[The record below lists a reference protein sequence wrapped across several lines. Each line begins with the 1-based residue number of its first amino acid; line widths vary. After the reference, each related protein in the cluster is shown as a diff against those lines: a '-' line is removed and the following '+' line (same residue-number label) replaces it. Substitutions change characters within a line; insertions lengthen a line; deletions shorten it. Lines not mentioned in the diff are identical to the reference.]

1 MKKLSIIIP
10 VYFNADNLPTTYKRL
25 QTEVLDKKL
34 FDYEI
39 IFVDDGSTDDSFKKL
54 KVMAAKDEKIKV
66 IKLSKN
72 FGSHLAILA
81 GLEVATG
88 DCVTMISADL
98 QDPPEIILEMFTKW
112 QDGNKVVLAVRQ
124 NRQEPWS
131 QTMFSNLYYWLM
143 KKYAL
148 ANMPAGGFDCFLIDR
163 HVAEILSQIEEKNS
177 SLMGQI
183 LWCGFKTAKI
193 YYTRQA
199 REIGRSRWTLTKKI
213 KLLVDSFT
221 AFSYFPIRIMSGVG
235 FIVAFF
241 SFIYGLIVLINRL
254 FFGAVVQGWTAL
266 MIVVLLTAGVQ
277 MFMLGIIGEYL
288 WRSFDESRKR
298 PPFII
303 EEKIGFTDETK

>member
-1 MKKLSIIIP
+1 MKNLSIIIP
-10 VYFNADNLPTTYKRL
+10 VYFNADNLSATYKRL

-81 GLEVATG
+81 GLEVANG

-98 QDPPEIILEMFTKW
+98 QDPPEIILKMFTKW

-124 NRQEPWS
+124 DRQEPWS

-148 ANMPAGGFDCFLIDR
+148 ANMPTGGFDCFLIDR
-163 HVAEILSQIEEKNS
+163 RVAEILSQIEEKNS

-183 LWCGFKTAKI
+183 LWCGFKTANI

-235 FIVAFF
+235 CIVAFF

-303 EEKIGFTDETK
+303 EEKINL